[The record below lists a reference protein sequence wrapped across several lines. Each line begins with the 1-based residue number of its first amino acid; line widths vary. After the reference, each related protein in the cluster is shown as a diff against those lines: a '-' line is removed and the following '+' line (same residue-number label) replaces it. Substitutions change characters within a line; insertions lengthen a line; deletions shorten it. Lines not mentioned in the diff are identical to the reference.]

1 VTASYEGGTPAS
13 VGERSLAPQKLTRVR
28 LADTLLTQL
37 RQQILSGRLEPGTP
51 LPSEREIGEA
61 FGVGRTTVREALQGL
76 LATGF
81 VERSGNQLVVRS
93 ADLVGRDEVA
103 FAATSARVSVQEVF
117 STRKLL
123 EVEIARLAA
132 LHRTDEDL
140 TDIWAI
146 LESMDDDQPTD
157 YHAHDIEFH
166 SRLARASGNR
176 VLAGVYESS
185 IHLFFRLPAFWKVFG
200 KSQTPIGGGREG
212 HEAIYKAI
220 EGGDADDAARV
231 VFEHLDLVERA
242 LIRSIH
248 RSDGDPPSAD

>member
-1 VTASYEGGTPAS
+1 VTGSPDSSDTPREPSALAST
-13 VGERSLAPQKLTRVR
+13 KLTRVR

-37 RQQILSGRLEPGTP
+37 RQQILSGRLEAGTS

-81 VERSGNQLVVRS
+81 VERSGNQLVVRPS
-93 ADLVGRDEVA
+93 HLVGRDEVA
-103 FAATSARVSVQEVF
+103 YAAMTARVSVEEVF
-117 STRKLL
+117 ETRKLL

-132 LHRTDEDL
+132 TSRTEEDL
-140 TDIWAI
+140 ADIWAI
-146 LESMDDDQPTD
+146 LETMDETEPTD

-176 VLAGVYESS
+176 VLAGVYEAS

-200 KSQTPIGGGREG
+200 KSQAPIGGGREG
-212 HEAIYKAI
+212 HQTIYKAI
-220 EGGDADDAARV
+220 ETGDADSAARV

-242 LIRSIH
+242 LVAGIRTGNGGTI
-248 RSDGDPPSAD
+248 RTE